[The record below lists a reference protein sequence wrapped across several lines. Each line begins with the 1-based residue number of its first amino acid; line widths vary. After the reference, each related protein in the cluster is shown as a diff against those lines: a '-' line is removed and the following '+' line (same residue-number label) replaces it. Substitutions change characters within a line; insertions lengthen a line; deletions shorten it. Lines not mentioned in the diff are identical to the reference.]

1 MCRFDHDFDDVC
13 RRRRRCRRSCR
24 FDGVLRLLET
34 LSPGTC
40 IRIQFG
46 FQDPVNAIFQQL
58 SFDGCT
64 LIVSN
69 LEDFD
74 DCAAFTHISVDQ
86 INAISVVASCPRR
99 CRDID

>member
-1 MCRFDHDFDDVC
+1 MCRFDHDFDDDF
-13 RRRRRCRRSCR
+13 RRRRFDCRHNHIR
-24 FDGVLRLLET
+24 RLLRK

-46 FQDPVNAIFQQL
+46 FQNPVNAIFQEV

-69 LEDFD
+69 LDDFD
-74 DCAAFTHISVDQ
+74 DCAAFTYIAVDQ